1 MFECLGKVLT
11 TSLEANHSSET
22 PVTTSSPPNI
32 TEQQD
37 NTEYRE
43 FQGTQYQDVKM
54 LKTKSIID
62 GQVIRKVTFNC
73 NICFRALV

>member
-32 TEQQD
+32 TEEQD

-43 FQGTQYQDVKM
+43 SQGTQ
-54 LKTKSIID
+54 
-62 GQVIRKVTFNC
+62 
-73 NICFRALV
+73 